1 MSRIC
6 LYMDEDILQRSL
18 ILALRTSGIDV
29 ITTSDA
35 NNLSCSDEEQ
45 LIWAAE
51 QGRAIYSFNTKDFCR
66 LHSTFVAQEIGHA
79 GIIMGVQQRY
89 SIGEQLRGILNLIA
103 TKSAEDMINQL
114 VFLAE
119 YIKSE

>member
-18 ILALRTSGIDV
+18 ILALRTSGVDV

-35 NNLSCSDEEQ
+35 NKLSFSDEKQ

-66 LHSTFVAQEIGHA
+66 LQ
-79 GIIMGVQQRY
+79 
-89 SIGEQLRGILNLIA
+89 
-103 TKSAEDMINQL
+103 
-114 VFLAE
+114 VFLLPKISVMLELLWECNSGTRLA
-119 YIKSE
+119 ISCGGFST

>member
-1 MSRIC
+1 
-6 LYMDEDILQRSL
+6 MDEDILQRSL
-18 ILALRTSGIDV
+18 ILALRTSGVDV

-35 NNLSCSDEEQ
+35 NKLSCSDEEQ

-66 LHSTFVAQEIGHA
+66 LHNTFMAEDIGDA

-89 SIGEQLRGILNLIA
+89 SIGEQLRGFFNLIA
-103 TKSAEDMINQL
+103 AKSAE
-114 VFLAE
+114 
-119 YIKSE
+119 

>member
-1 MSRIC
+1 
-6 LYMDEDILQRSL
+6 MDEDILQRSL
-18 ILALRTSGIDV
+18 ILALRTSDIDV

-89 SIGEQLRGILNLIA
+89 SIGEQLRGFFKLIA
-103 TKSAEDMINQL
+103 AKSAEEMIDQL

-119 YIKSE
+119 YIRSE

>member
-1 MSRIC
+1 
-6 LYMDEDILQRSL
+6 MDEDILQRSL
-18 ILALRTSGIDV
+18 ILALRTSDLDV

-35 NNLSCSDEEQ
+35 NKLSCSDEEQ

-66 LHSTFVAQEIGHA
+66 LHNTFVGEEISHA
-79 GIIMGVQQRY
+79 GIIIGAQQRY
-89 SIGEQLRGILNLIA
+89 SIGQQLRGILNLIA
-103 TKSAEDMINQL
+103 AKLAEEMINQL

-119 YIKSE
+119 YIRAK

>member
-18 ILALRTSGIDV
+18 ILALRTSGVDV

-35 NNLSCSDEEQ
+35 NKLSCSDEEQ

-66 LHSTFVAQEIGHA
+66 LHSTFMVEDIGHA

-89 SIGEQLRGILNLIA
+89 SIGEQLRGFFNLIA
-103 TKSAEDMINQL
+103 AKSAEEMIDQL
-114 VFLAE
+114 VFIAE
-119 YIKSE
+119 YIRYE

>member
-1 MSRIC
+1 
-6 LYMDEDILQRSL
+6 MDEDILQRSL
-18 ILALRTSGIDV
+18 ILALRTSGVDV

-35 NNLSCSDEEQ
+35 KKLSCSDEEQ

-66 LHSTFVAQEIGHA
+66 LHSTFMAEGIGHA

-89 SIGEQLRGILNLIA
+89 SIGEQLRGFLNLIA
-103 TKSAEDMINQL
+103 AKSAEQMIDQL
-114 VFLAE
+114 VFLVE
-119 YIKSE
+119 YIRYE